1 MEFSG
6 DSGDIE
12 WEEMCFQCD
21 KKRVVTGLPRSL
33 QCFLFSSLGE
43 SEQQIMS
50 FKKKSTF
57 SDLNTELLFLDLKP
71 PFFPSPIRVASH
83 FENSANT

>member
-1 MEFSG
+1 
-6 DSGDIE
+6 
-12 WEEMCFQCD
+12 MCFQCD
-21 KKRVVTGLPRSL
+21 KKRVLTGFPRNL
-33 QCFLFSSLGE
+33 QCFLFASLGE

-57 SDLNTELLFLDLKP
+57 SDLNTELSLEKP

-83 FENSANT
+83 FQNSANT

>member
-1 MEFSG
+1 M
-6 DSGDIE
+6 I
-12 WEEMCFQCD
+12 
-21 KKRVVTGLPRSL
+21 KKRVLTGLSRNL
-33 QCFLFSSLGE
+33 QCFLFASLGE

-57 SDLNTELLFLDLKP
+57 SDLNTELFLDLKP

-83 FENSANT
+83 FQNSVNT